1 MKISRGHLAREENLN
16 GDMNLF
22 LYNYLSCG
30 DDLASFIPAQESVT
44 WLSEQ

>member
-1 MKISRGHLAREENLN
+1 VKISRGHLAREENLN
-16 GDMNLF
+16 GDMKD
-22 LYNYLSCG
+22 YLSC